1 MRGFWENVLPF
12 FPSLRLA
19 CAHQFLSLGQVQ
31 CTVAQRAK
39 TTVAEC
45 SLTSCFVSI
54 STNTSNHKSKSNS
67 PFITRR
73 LSFEE
78 DEKKNQVERSGK
90 VNIRK
95 AEVLAVGEEGK
106 AIFSP
111 TPTLNIEPF
120 DSFEFSAKGTVIYVL
135 IVS

>member
-1 MRGFWENVLPF
+1 M
-12 FPSLRLA
+12 FPDELLCINQYKHIKS
-19 CAHQFLSLGQVQ
+19 QV
-31 CTVAQRAK
+31 
-39 TTVAEC
+39 
-45 SLTSCFVSI
+45 
-54 STNTSNHKSKSNS
+54 KSNS

-78 DEKKNQVERSGK
+78 DEKINQVERSGK
-90 VNIRK
+90 VNIRQ
-95 AEVLAVGEEGK
+95 AEVLAVGEVGK
-106 AIFSP
+106 AIVSP